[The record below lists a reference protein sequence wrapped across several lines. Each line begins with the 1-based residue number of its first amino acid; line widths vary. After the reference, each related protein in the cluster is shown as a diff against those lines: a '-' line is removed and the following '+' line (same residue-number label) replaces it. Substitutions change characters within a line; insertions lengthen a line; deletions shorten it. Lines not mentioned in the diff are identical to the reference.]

1 MSRDPQLKRERN
13 NAIKEAY
20 EKLEAET
27 VNGLKIKVK
36 KYRREAILAI
46 LSKRF
51 YLAPDTI
58 SNILLTPA
66 EDDKQIKLFES

>member
-1 MSRDPQLKRERN
+1 MSRDPQLKKQRN
-13 NAIKEAY
+13 NDIKDAY

-27 VNGLKIKVK
+27 VNGLKVKVR

-58 SNILLTPA
+58 SDIILTPKD
-66 EDDKQIKLFES
+66 DDKQTKLF